1 MQKRYALHSGLEKG
15 WVAIWADSELGKS
28 NVFPGLDKMFLKH
41 TMFQFALDT
50 EEKDYDVEWVEL
62 PRFFKYVTATLDKI
76 NRFVTLF
83 GREAADIQK
92 LFDNILA
99 DPETDYYIRRVLN
112 APIHPMDS
120 SSIEEGIRE
129 LALFMRLYYPILN
142 LTISAILPDEG
153 KDHRRLILTK
163 FIEHLKIK
171 SGSIS
176 VLMLRVHRMVDHT
189 PYGVDDAA
197 EAFLLFYNRIL
208 PLELYKLP
216 DDHLPV
222 TYLKQLFNG
231 DQSTKEA

>member
-28 NVFPGLDKMFLKH
+28 TVFPRLDKMFLKNV
-41 TMFQFALDT
+41 MLQFALDT
-50 EEKDYDVEWVEL
+50 EERDYDTEWVEF

-76 NRFVTLF
+76 NRYVTLF
-83 GREAADIQK
+83 GREPVAIEK

-129 LALFMRLYYPILN
+129 LALLMCLYYPILN
-142 LTISAILPDEG
+142 LTISAILPDGG

-171 SGSIS
+171 SSSIS
-176 VLMLRVHRMVDHT
+176 ILMLRVHMMKDHE

-216 DDHLPV
+216 EDQSPV
-222 TYLKQLFNG
+222 AYLKQLFNG
-231 DQSTKEA
+231 NQSTKEA